1 MQVKRFEDLEV
12 WKEARV
18 LSKRIY
24 KLTNSDSFN
33 NDWKLRSQ
41 MRDSSGSIMDN
52 IAEGF
57 ERAGNAE
64 FMHFLYISKG
74 SAGELRSQLHRCLDI
89 GYIEDEI
96 YQQKIRECES
106 VSRKIHSL
114 IKSLKSSNLKGT
126 KYAGR

>member
-1 MQVKRFEDLEV
+1 MQVKQFEDLEV

-18 LSKRIY
+18 LSKQIY
-24 KLTNSDSFN
+24 NLTNSDSFN

-57 ERAGNAE
+57 ERSGNAE

-89 GYIEDEI
+89 GYIDDET
-96 YQQKIRECES
+96 YSQKIRECES

-114 IKSLKSSNLKGT
+114 IKSLKSSNLKGA